1 MKLIDVDPIV
11 EKYRNYKFQPEWNDY
26 EEGFRDGCIA
36 IVNELE
42 DAPEIPAKPIV
53 YAHWILEREPNGN
66 PYCYHCSHCDS
77 DFHNIGIKCATKYCP
92 NCGATMSERIEDNGK
107 IN

>member
-1 MKLIDVDPIV
+1 MRLIDG
-11 EKYRNYKFQPEWNDY
+11 NDLFKQTCNTPLY
-26 EEGFRDGCIA
+26 DNQDEDIFLDLI
-36 IVNELE
+36 L
-42 DAPEIPAKPIV
+42 DAPEIPSKPIV

-92 NCGATMSERIEDNGK
+92 NCGATMSERIENNGK